1 MSSSSS
7 ESTELAH
14 GTINGADELSVQLI
28 RPTDMPAVVRIVWP
42 AKPTVCDT
50 RRFPDTAATIAHL
63 FARAHIVLAA
73 LKAHGN

>member
-1 MSSSSS
+1 MSDI
-7 ESTELAH
+7 TDLGH
-14 GTINGADELSVQLI
+14 GIINGADELSVQLI
-28 RPTDMPAVVRIVWP
+28 RPTGMPAFVRIVWP

-50 RRFPDTAATIAHL
+50 KRFPDAAATIAQL